1 MAFVQVATVADVAVG
16 SAIQVVVQGEQIG
29 IFNCDGTFYA
39 TNNICTHAYAE
50 LHEGYIDGDDCT
62 IECPLHGARF
72 DLATGR
78 TLSLPAITPIRIYE
92 IQIENE
98 MILVNL

>member
-16 SAIQVVVQGEQIG
+16 SAIEVVVQGKQIG
-29 IFNCDGTFYA
+29 IFNCGGIFYA

-50 LHEGYIDGDDCT
+50 LHEGYIDNDDCT

-72 DLATGR
+72 DLTTGR
-78 TLSLPAITPIRIYE
+78 ALALPAITPIQVYE

-98 MILVNL
+98 MILVDI